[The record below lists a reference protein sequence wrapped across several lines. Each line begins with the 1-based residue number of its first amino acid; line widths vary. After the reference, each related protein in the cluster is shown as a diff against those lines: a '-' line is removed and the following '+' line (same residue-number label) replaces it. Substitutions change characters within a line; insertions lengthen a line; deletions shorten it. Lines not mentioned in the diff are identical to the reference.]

1 MINPTRF
8 SWEQHGIVFMD
19 ISYLSEIIWKKN
31 ERQFIVMISG
41 SQVFIDIKKFD
52 NIQIFECRLRFEM
65 GQIQG
70 GGLTGVEIGQTI
82 SLSREKITGS
92 SD

>member
-1 MINPTRF
+1 
-8 SWEQHGIVFMD
+8 
-19 ISYLSEIIWKKN
+19 
-31 ERQFIVMISG
+31 MISG

-70 GGLTGVEIGQTI
+70 GGTDYIIVQG
-82 SLSREKITGS
+82 KK
-92 SD
+92 